1 MKIRRSVMK
10 TKLVL
15 KATLAEPLTP
25 LPNTILKL
33 HCNNK
38 YQHNPHSRA
47 YRGKAEQRSMVNRG
61 GGGSCHYLT
70 TSNRLFARTR
80 AFVKLWKPLKK
91 IIWFPFPSPPD

>member
-1 MKIRRSVMK
+1 MYAMKIRRSVMK

-38 YQHNPHSRA
+38 YQHKPHSRA
-47 YRGKAEQRSMVNRG
+47 YGGKAEQRIMVNRG
-61 GGGSCHYLT
+61 AGEAAT
-70 TSNRLFARTR
+70 TSLLLTAYSQEQE
-80 AFVKLWKPLKK
+80 LL
-91 IIWFPFPSPPD
+91 